1 MNKMVNCL
9 MAPDELKFINVTGQ
23 SLVFLKEL
31 SQLTRLRVLG
41 LHIFTSQMDD
51 DMALALMA

>member
-1 MNKMVNCL
+1 